1 MQPLYLVRAS
11 AIHFKYILTTAE
23 AKTALAAALH
33 SYSTALTRLHCKNA
47 VAAMPLGGK
56 ALKRRE
62 QAKDAKNGVV
72 RDELALRKA
81 ANAKAD
87 VHCTV
92 CAVAFK
98 LTKRNVD
105 QRAHVE
111 SKHPGKT
118 FAECFPEC
126 VAHEKALAEG
136 GGSASNKNP
145 NKGGVGKT
153 GGKKKSKD
161 EDLSALLSEGLS
173 VGGKKK
179 GKK

>member
-1 MQPLYLVRAS
+1 MSYVIGHGDNVAS
-11 AIHFKYILTTAE
+11 MAWGACNLI
-23 AKTALAAALH
+23 
-33 SYSTALTRLHCKNA
+33 ST
-47 VAAMPLGGK
+47 
-56 ALKRRE
+56 
-62 QAKDAKNGVV
+62 Q
-72 RDELALRKA
+72 
-81 ANAKAD
+81 
-87 VHCTV
+87 
-92 CAVAFK
+92 
-98 LTKRNVD
+98 
-105 QRAHVE
+105 VE

-136 GGSASNKNP
+136 GGAASNKNP

-173 VGGKKK
+173 VGKKK

>member
-1 MQPLYLVRAS
+1 
-11 AIHFKYILTTAE
+11 
-23 AKTALAAALH
+23 
-33 SYSTALTRLHCKNA
+33 
-47 VAAMPLGGK
+47 MPLGGK

-62 QAKDAKNGVV
+62 QAKDAKNGIV

-136 GGSASNKNP
+136 GGAASNKNP

-153 GGKKKSKD
+153 GGKKKNKD

-173 VGGKKK
+173 VGGKKGK

>member
-1 MQPLYLVRAS
+1 
-11 AIHFKYILTTAE
+11 
-23 AKTALAAALH
+23 
-33 SYSTALTRLHCKNA
+33 
-47 VAAMPLGGK
+47 MPLGGK

-136 GGSASNKNP
+136 GG
-145 NKGGVGKT
+145 V
-153 GGKKKSKD
+153 
-161 EDLSALLSEGLS
+161 
-173 VGGKKK
+173 
-179 GKK
+179 

>member
-1 MQPLYLVRAS
+1 MPANSVD
-11 AIHFKYILTTAE
+11 
-23 AKTALAAALH
+23 
-33 SYSTALTRLHCKNA
+33 STSPFTDTWIPCS
-47 VAAMPLGGK
+47 V
-56 ALKRRE
+56 
-62 QAKDAKNGVV
+62 
-72 RDELALRKA
+72 
-81 ANAKAD
+81 
-87 VHCTV
+87 
-92 CAVAFK
+92 
-98 LTKRNVD
+98 
-105 QRAHVE
+105 
-111 SKHPGKT
+111 HPGKT

-136 GGSASNKNP
+136 GGAASNKNP

>member
-1 MQPLYLVRAS
+1 
-11 AIHFKYILTTAE
+11 
-23 AKTALAAALH
+23 
-33 SYSTALTRLHCKNA
+33 
-47 VAAMPLGGK
+47 MPLGGK
-56 ALKRRE
+56 ALKRRQ
-62 QAKDAKNGVV
+62 QAEDAKNGVV

-126 VAHEKALAEG
+126 VAHEKAF
-136 GGSASNKNP
+136 NHF
-145 NKGGVGKT
+145 
-153 GGKKKSKD
+153 
-161 EDLSALLSEGLS
+161 LSFRDG
-173 VGGKKK
+173 
-179 GKK
+179 